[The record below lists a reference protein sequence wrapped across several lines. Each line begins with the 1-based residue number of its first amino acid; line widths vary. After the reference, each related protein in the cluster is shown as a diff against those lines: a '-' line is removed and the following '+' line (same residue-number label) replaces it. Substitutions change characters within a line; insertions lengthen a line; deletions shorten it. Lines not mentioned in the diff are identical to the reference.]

1 MKLFDTALIGTL
13 LLCISCNNSNGSA
26 QPAGNGSGV
35 KENAATGGTTIATTE
50 GGTSGGWQKLEMV
63 SFKDAQGNLIVEMPY
78 PSDWKIKM
86 TRKQGE
92 PTIEGP
98 NGLQVVDFALK
109 SYMYTNDPQLQQSY
123 YQSGMQLRPW
133 PGLKQAIEEEIKP
146 SGEANGLSF
155 VKYYEIPE
163 VSKMDKW
170 YGDQLYKAMPSENQ
184 YMAVGVEWQK
194 ANGDPYFLL
203 IHFSVSATYN
213 TQSWGYYS
221 SGLQADK
228 EYFERARKQL
238 IFSLTN
244 ARYALEPI
252 MEYNKQEAQRAG
264 QSWAAF
270 NQRMAQNQA
279 NFEAQQ
285 RAFVNK
291 SEAIN
296 NAIMSNYKA
305 QDAASDKQQEQFV
318 DMINEQTKVQSTE
331 SGNQYKVES
340 HHNQYWMNQDG
351 DYIGTNNSTYNPN
364 LDENMNNKKWEELKR
379 APY

>member
-1 MKLFDTALIGTL
+1 MKLLNAALLGL
-13 LLCISCNNSNGSA
+13 LLMCIGCNSSGGTE
-26 QPAGNGSGV
+26 QPAGSQPA
-35 KENAATGGTTIATTE
+35 KENAEVSTDPASTE
-50 GGTSGGWQKLEMV
+50 EKQTNGSWQKLEMI
-63 SFKDAQGNLIVEMPY
+63 SFKDAQGNLIAEVPY
-78 PSDWKIKM
+78 PADWKVM
-86 TRKQGE
+86 RTHQQGE
-92 PTIEGP
+92 PSITGP
-98 NGLQVVDFALK
+98 NGLKVVDYALK
-109 SYMYTNDPQLQQSY
+109 TYMYTNDPQLQQSY
-123 YQSGMQLRPW
+123 YQTGAQLRPW
-133 PGLKQAIEEEIKP
+133 PGLKGAIEEEIKP
-146 SGEANGLSF
+146 AGEANGLSF

-163 VSKMDKW
+163 VSKIDKW

-184 YMAVGVEWQK
+184 YTAVGVEWQM
-194 ANGDPYFLL
+194 ANGDPYFTLV
-203 IHFSVSATYN
+203 HFNVSASYN

-221 SGLQADK
+221 SGLQAGKD
-228 EYFERARKQL
+228 YFERARKQL
-238 IFSLTN
+238 IFSLAN

-252 MEYNKQEAQRAG
+252 MEYNKREAQRAG

-270 NQRMAQNQA
+270 NQRLAQNQA

-318 DMINEQTKVQSTE
+318 DVINEQTKVQSTE

-364 LDENMNNKKWEELKR
+364 LDENMNNKKWEELKQ